1 MLAAPPFPRQPPGP
15 WGPTLSLRWLLP
27 SVCQPSRGRWAVY
40 VYLSSFIYSPCSR
53 RTKAQEL
60 WIFIPIHYLYPGGG
74 SEPVAPEEKAAGIPP
89 SGCLCQDSKEQQR
102 GKG

>member
-1 MLAAPPFPRQPPGP
+1 M
-15 WGPTLSLRWLLP
+15 
-27 SVCQPSRGRWAVY
+27 Y

-53 RTKAQEL
+53 KTKVQEP
-60 WIFIPIHYLYPGGG
+60 WIFIPIRSHYPGGDT
-74 SEPVAPEEKAAGIPP
+74 EHVAQEEKAAGIPP